1 MSVPTKKTES
11 ITLRIDPETKAQL
24 EALAEAD
31 QRPLSAFIL
40 KTMRDR
46 FGIKSPAK
54 PKAAKPKG

>member
-1 MSVPTKKTES
+1 MSAPTKKTDS

-31 QRPLSAFIL
+31 DRPLSAFIL

-46 FGIKSPAK
+46 YGIKPPAK
-54 PKAAKPKG
+54 KPAKAK